1 MPPRCAIIFAPCA
14 MPSPRALI
22 AVVKADAYGL
32 GLERCAPIYAA
43 CGAHLLAVAAVSEAR
58 RLRRVAPKARVLLLG
73 PVLEHECHDAVAL
86 RCECCVS
93 DLAAIQAIEQFAQND
108 KYPCRLHLV
117 IDTGMGRLGC
127 APKQATEL
135 IQYILQSPALHLA
148 GVMTHYPKARSSS
161 VSETQD
167 QLFADVLKNAPEL
180 PGDCLIHKDNSEGCF
195 LPAPQDTNAVR
206 AGLVLTGLIPASL
219 SAASRLRPAA
229 TWRSSIVLI
238 KNLPAGHTLAT
249 NANIA

>member
-1 MPPRCAIIFAPCA
+1 MSVRNVVEIDATALRHNIRTVRDAVA
-14 MPSPRALI
+14 PRALI

-127 APKQATEL
+127 APNKPL
-135 IQYILQSPALHLA
+135 S
-148 GVMTHYPKARSSS
+148 
-161 VSETQD
+161 
-167 QLFADVLKNAPEL
+167 LFSIFYNPL
-180 PGDCLIHKDNSEGCF
+180 PC
-195 LPAPQDTNAVR
+195 T
-206 AGLVLTGLIPASL
+206 
-219 SAASRLRPAA
+219 
-229 TWRSSIVLI
+229 
-238 KNLPAGHTLAT
+238 
-249 NANIA
+249 